1 MTRTIFVDYVQD
13 NIKEIYDLVLK
24 NQLTTLKEIEDG
36 ANTKVIAKIV
46 EGNFRINDYELIHAL
61 GHGVGL
67 EVHEEPIFSVRCE
80 RNLKENM
87 IITNEPG
94 IYIPGKFGVRIE
106 DTILVESIDNEVL
119 TKSSKDYC
127 IVG

>member
-13 NIKEIYDLVLK
+13 SIKNIYDLVLK
-24 NQLTTLKEIEDG
+24 NQLTASKEIEDG
-36 ANTKVIAKIV
+36 ANTKTIAKIV
-46 EGNFRINDYELIHAL
+46 EGNFRMNDYELPHAL

-67 EVHEEPIFSVRCE
+67 EIHECPILSVRSE
-80 RNLKENM
+80 RTLKEGM
-87 IITNEPG
+87 IVTNEPG

-106 DTILVESIDNEVL
+106 DTILVEDIGNEVL
-119 TKSSKDYC
+119 TKSNKDYC